1 MNGPY
6 FNYLLFVAIIMIKRL
21 HTYLN
26 GKLVRLEGK
35 ILSISFEGN
44 KTNYG
49 VYGFRFYDTLPND
62 VANLRVVGKEEIKLG
77 DTYNWHGLK
86 RKDIDTYVF
95 QYTLSGFGMIE
106 INGGRYSVKPGEAF
120 IVEVPSN
127 HRYYFP
133 QESDK
138 WEFIFLT
145 LEGNEASKCWKYIEV
160 ENGSIL
166 KVPPDSKLIELLFE
180 IYQNTKEQKI
190 TDAYYASSKAYQ
202 FIMEMYRFA
211 RNIEEVEN
219 FSIQITK
226 ALSFIQSN
234 YHEPITLDDI
244 ADAAGYS
251 RFYFIKQFK
260 RKLKMPPMQYLMKI
274 RIQKAVELLR
284 STNSSVSD
292 IAYKVGFSNAN
303 YFNKVFRKTIGV
315 SAGAFRENKDIIGI
329 DHLIIDNAAPC
340 NLTTRNN
347 D

>member
-1 MNGPY
+1 MTNG
-6 FNYLLFVAIIMIKRL
+6 
-21 HTYLN
+21 
-26 GKLVRLEGK
+26 
-35 ILSISFEGN
+35 
-44 KTNYG
+44 
-49 VYGFRFYDTLPND
+49 
-62 VANLRVVGKEEIKLG
+62 NL
-77 DTYNWHGLK
+77 
-86 RKDIDTYVF
+86 
-95 QYTLSGFGMIE
+95 
-106 INGGRYSVKPGEAF
+106 
-120 IVEVPSN
+120 
-127 HRYYFP
+127 
-133 QESDK
+133 
-138 WEFIFLT
+138 LT

-292 IAYKVGFSNAN
+292 IACKVGFSNAN